1 VSSTLYAGC
10 TRTTVTRSTLPPEHM
25 NAQTNDNRP
34 RSESDP
40 LFSAMPKLLEAI
52 NAARQRRGVAPLR
65 VDRGLA
71 LVAQEAGNEYQK
83 LGRGFEQRIATRT
96 NANLRSF
103 SLTFARVTAVVVFVE
118 RLEQA
123 EAALTPALD
132 PEMRFVGLSVSSG
145 PQPST
150 QEGGYAVVVTL
161 GR

>member
-10 TRTTVTRSTLPPEHM
+10 TRTTVTRSALPREQV
-25 NAQTNDNRP
+25 NAQASASRP
-34 RSESDP
+34 RSEGDP
-40 LFSAMPKLLEAI
+40 LFGAMPKLLEAI
-52 NAARQRRGVAPLR
+52 NSARQRRGVPSLR

-71 LVAQEAGNEYQK
+71 LVAQEAGNEYQR

-132 PEMRFVGLSVSSG
+132 PEMHFVGLSVLSG